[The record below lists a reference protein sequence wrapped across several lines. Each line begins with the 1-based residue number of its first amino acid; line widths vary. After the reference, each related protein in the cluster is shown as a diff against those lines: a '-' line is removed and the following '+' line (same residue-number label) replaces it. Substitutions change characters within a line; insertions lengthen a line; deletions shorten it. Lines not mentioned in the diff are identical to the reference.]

1 MIRTLAQ
8 DKNIYDT
15 IIRVYGARYQ
25 KNQKEKLKSKLKN
38 YKTLSKLNLTPLSL
52 PKEFPNLDFLN

>member
-38 YKTLSKLNLTPLSL
+38 YKTLSKLNPPPLNL
-52 PKEFPNLDFLN
+52 PKEFS